1 MRRFT
6 STARPH
12 PLDRRV
18 LACARRVAAT
28 EHARAH
34 GRHEEFHR
42 VVFREFYGEGRDISR
57 WEILRAAAREVGL
70 DPDAMQREVESGA
83 YTALVEELMAEARTL
98 GIDGVPTYILDGK
111 YAIVGAQPYAAFER
125 ALACS
130 GPSSVDETRPPR
142 QFLVRDSSGSTVAR
156 ASLEPLQRRRSGQAI
171 VSTHLVSLHRQPDE
185 AEISSEALS
194 ALYGLT
200 SSEARVAAAAI
211 AAHSIN
217 DLAARLCLS
226 RNTVKTQV
234 SSLYRKLGTAERE
247 GAVSLLERA
256 GFFG

>member
-1 MRRFT
+1 MAQLQTQFVAFQALRTPRPLHDSRPAEAT
-6 STARPH
+6 SAP
-12 PLDRRV
+12 PVAQSELEFVLDRISEGMIVIDHHARV
-18 LACARRVAAT
+18 LHANRPARELLERVRDA
-28 EHARAH
+28 AH
-34 GRHEEFHR
+34 GTGELSFKHRHTQF
-42 VVFREFYGEGRDISR
+42 
-57 WEILRAAAREVGL
+57 
-70 DPDAMQREVESGA
+70 
-83 YTALVEELMAEARTL
+83 
-98 GIDGVPTYILDGK
+98 
-111 YAIVGAQPYAAFER
+111 AFER

-226 RNTVKTQV
+226 RNTVKTHLQSVFRKCEV
-234 SSLYRKLGTAERE
+234 SS
-247 GAVSLLERA
+247 
-256 GFFG
+256 FGQLAALVATGPRLR